1 MRPAGGYTADMIN
14 YSQSVDLFGI
24 WADMVAFDECRHTY
38 QGPKS
43 YCVYVGRR
51 DSVSYALSLPD
62 LQAVYSKNARLFAR
76 MPQAVAGAMGNQAAI
91 ACFDTLPQVQAFV
104 KRALADAP
112 KMLAAPAAPTK
123 KKKAKAAA
131 K

>member
-51 DSVSYALSLPD
+51 DGVSYALSLPD

-112 KMLAAPAAPTK
+112 KMLAAPAAPAK